1 MYYTFLLL
9 IAILALLLILL
20 QIKIVCSSWKGQM
33 CRGISAV
40 QSYHMITAQ
49 NHLLRSKS
57 SNYFAC
63 TQSFPDKTAWTYN
76 LVKKTFTNPKQNT
89 TICLFIYT
97 CLVSISTTPAFI
109 SQTNHR
115 RKKKTKKAKDVNRWT
130 WVFKHWGTCIF

>member
-9 IAILALLLILL
+9 IAILALLLVLL

-33 CRGISAV
+33 CRGTSAV
-40 QSYHMITAQ
+40 QSYHMITVQ

-89 TICLFIYT
+89 IICLFIY
-97 CLVSISTTPAFI
+97 TTPAFI

-115 RKKKTKKAKDVNRWT
+115 RNKKTKKAKYVNIWT